1 MCVHIWSYIWVNYN
15 DLTDLPH
22 WSPSLEIMVNKRNHP
37 QMAARFR
44 LVKYYNLPI
53 YHIYIY
59 RLVNHPLVEKS
70 PDRVSVASDVE
81 CWIPRSSQTDQAPWP
96 MAHYYNT
103 QSCGVKQCHEPAI
116 WDWFIP
122 PLKLWFGGWF
132 IIDVCY
138 TCRCLYISISIL
150 ILNFKTVL
158 PRMNQRL
165 FFGTDLFEKPRIW

>member
-1 MCVHIWSYIWVNYN
+1 MYIADWWFGSFYFSIYSCVCVHIWSYIWVNYN

-122 PLKLWFGGWF
+122 PLKLGGGCCERQNLSLKLPF
-132 IIDVCY
+132 Y
-138 TCRCLYISISIL
+138 TTHHACC
-150 ILNFKTVL
+150 
-158 PRMNQRL
+158 
-165 FFGTDLFEKPRIW
+165 